1 MGITD
6 WVSKGGKKP
15 DEPAGE
21 AHPLESEAGIRELQ
35 KAIATAQPA
44 ALLDHVCDALE
55 AGFDAKLDHKALRRA
70 LRMLDGGAQKTVADL
85 VQAVLRGSAGGQV
98 PELPAAAVIKY
109 CRRIGVLCD
118 RALDAPE
125 GETMTAQGPGNDAL
139 IAVRA
144 MRLWALR
151 KKLLRM
157 SYRFPDEEFWNLG
170 NQLYLFAHMRRLL
183 DAETEPYSGAGGPSS
198 VRRERLAGLMLD
210 MAPHASMSPSQMECL
225 DLMLQKYSASF
236 IERDAPAPEV
246 PFYVDL
252 SRPQPPQRW
261 LPGLPARQSMRFFG
275 AGDSL
280 AKIAALAAE
289 AAGASKLPAW
299 AEASGCTPDAYRL
312 MLAMLAKHWSDKP
325 PQRRER
331 RVSTNANVFL
341 VNGFDDTRRAI
352 AASEEA
358 IKVARDGAPEIKGEL
373 MRDDKYF
380 DRIRFGSVNPD
391 KTTTGKLLR
400 KQLVMPKQVLE
411 KRERGEGRPAP
422 ENSAVADTSESGIG
436 VALPGR
442 APWARV
448 GVLVGYRAPDSLQW
462 EVAVVRRLVRGTRL
476 SLGLERLRGVAA
488 VARIAQPKGEAQAI
502 GATAE
507 QALRGLGMRDAMLFP
522 DPANLLITPEGACAA
537 GDPLIVT
544 TETGELN
551 CKVARIIE
559 QGPDFVLAAV
569 EKTAGPAPA

>member
-1 MGITD
+1 MAITD
-6 WVSKGGKKP
+6 WISKGGKKP
-15 DEPAGE
+15 DESAGE
-21 AHPLESEAGIRELQ
+21 AHPLETEAGIRELQ
-35 KAIATAQPA
+35 KSLGGAQPT
-44 ALLDHVCDALE
+44 ALLEHICDALE
-55 AGFDAKLDHKALRRA
+55 AGFDAGLDHKALRRA
-70 LRMLDGGAQKTVADL
+70 LRMLDGGAQKSVADL
-85 VQAVLRGSAGGQV
+85 LQAVLRGSGGGQI

-109 CRRIGVLCD
+109 CRRIGALCD

-157 SYRFPDEEFWNLG
+157 SYRFPDEDFWGLG
-170 NQLYLFAHMRRLL
+170 NQLYLFAHLRRLL
-183 DAETEPYSGAGGPSS
+183 DAETEPYPGSGGPSS

-210 MAPHASMSPSQMECL
+210 MAPNASMSPAQMECL
-225 DLMLQKYSASF
+225 DLMLRQYSSSF
-236 IERDAPAPEV
+236 IERDAPAPEA

-252 SRPQPPQRW
+252 ARPQPPQRW

-280 AKIAALAAE
+280 AKIAALAAD
-289 AAGASKLPAW
+289 AAGADRLPAW
-299 AEASGCTPDAYRL
+299 AEASGCTPEAYRL
-312 MLAMLAKHWSDKP
+312 MLSMLTKHWSDKP

-331 RVSTNANVFL
+331 RVAADASVFL
-341 VNGFDDTRRAI
+341 VNGFDDTRRAV

-358 IKVARDGAPEIKGEL
+358 VKVARDGTPELKGEP
-373 MRDDKYF
+373 MRDNKYF

-400 KQLVMPKQVLE
+400 KQLVQPKQVLE
-411 KRERGEGRPAP
+411 KRERAEGRPAP
-422 ENSAVADTSESGIG
+422 ENSALADTSESGVG

-462 EVAVVRRLVRGTRL
+462 EVAIVRRLVRGARL

-488 VARIAQPKGEAQAI
+488 SARIAQAKDDAPAGNASPDK
-502 GATAE
+502 
-507 QALRGLGMRDAMLFP
+507 ALRGLGMRDAILFP
-522 DPANLLITPEGACAA
+522 DPANLIVAPEGACAV
-537 GDPLIVT
+537 GDALSVT
-544 TETGELN
+544 TEAGQVN
-551 CKVARIIE
+551 CKVATILE

-569 EKTAGPAPA
+569 EKSAA

>member
-1 MGITD
+1 MGLTD
-6 WVSKGGKKP
+6 WISKGGNKP
-15 DEPAGE
+15 DETAGE

-35 KAIATAQPA
+35 KTLASAQPA
-44 ALLDHVCDALE
+44 ALLDHICDALE

-85 VQAVLRGSAGGQV
+85 LRAVLRGSGGGQI

-109 CRRIGVLCD
+109 CRRIGALCD

-183 DAETEPYSGAGGPSS
+183 DTETEPYLEAGGPSS
-198 VRRERLAGLMLD
+198 VRRERLTGLMLD
-210 MAPHASMSPSQMECL
+210 MAPNASMSPAQMECL
-225 DLMLQKYSASF
+225 DLVLQKYSSSF
-236 IERDAPAPEV
+236 VERDAPAADV

-252 SRPQPPQRW
+252 ARPQPPQRW

-280 AKIAALAAE
+280 AKIGALAAD
-289 AAGASKLPAW
+289 AAGTDKLPPW

-331 RVSTNANVFL
+331 RVAVNANVFL
-341 VNGFDDTRRAI
+341 VNGFDDTRRAV

-358 IKVARDGAPEIKGEL
+358 VKVAREGTPELMGEP

-400 KQLVMPKQVLE
+400 KQLVMPQQVLE
-411 KRERGEGRPAP
+411 KRERAEGRPAP
-422 ENSAVADTSESGIG
+422 ENSALADTSESGIG

-462 EVAVVRRLVRGTRL
+462 EVAVVRRLVRGARL
-476 SLGLERLRGVAA
+476 SLGLERLRGAA
-488 VARIAQPKGEAQAI
+488 VTARIAQSKTESPAAN
-502 GATAE
+502 ATADT
-507 QALRGLGMRDAMLFP
+507 ALRGLGMRDAILFP
-522 DPANLLITPEGACAA
+522 EPANLLVAPEGACAA
-537 GDPLIVT
+537 DEMLVVT
-544 TETGELN
+544 TEAGQLN
-551 CKVARIIE
+551 CKVARILE
-559 QGPDFVLAAV
+559 QGPDFVVAAV
-569 EKTAGPAPA
+569 EKTAA